1 MKHIE
6 TVIADPSRFLKHG
19 GCYARTPKAAV
30 AVLAEM
36 ARDSEDLRSVW
47 IDCGTDWCGEVVDLL
62 LDVRQEGGFL
72 GVVVNLYGELS
83 ERYVLPLER
92 GGYETFVHDVRDH
105 QTADRGDSLFIAA
118 R

>member
-47 IDCGTDWCGEVVDLL
+47 IDCDTNWCGEVVDLL
-62 LDVRQEGGFL
+62 LDVRQEGGFP

-83 ERYVLPLER
+83 ARYVLPLER
-92 GGYETFVHDVRDH
+92 GGYEAFVHDVRDH
-105 QTADRGDSLFIAA
+105 QTADRGDLSIAA